1 MKRLVPIL
9 IIIVLIASAVFLF
22 KNCEPRKKPNAENA
36 NTSSETTTENSE
48 NTSGIT
54 GENPQALPETALTP
68 EQQETLEAAKKVSEN
83 FQNLSEEDQKN
94 AFINANIDFTC
105 LIYVDQKI
113 LEDTQR
119 LKESIDAAYRKHD
132 LPVNNDTLMMTILS
146 KYENDQ
152 YVIDTVRTNSAPCAN
167 GNEPI
172 YL

>member
-9 IIIVLIASAVFLF
+9 IIIVLIVGAVFLF
-22 KNCEPRKKPNAENA
+22 KNCEPRKKPNGETS
-36 NTSSETTTENSE
+36 NTSSETATENPEKTSTTE
-48 NTSGIT
+48 
-54 GENPQALPETALTP
+54 ENPQALPETLTP
-68 EQQETLEAAKKVSEN
+68 EQQEALEAAKKVSEN
-83 FQNLSEEDQKN
+83 FQSLSEEDQKN

-132 LPVNNDTLMMTILS
+132 LPVNNDTLMMTILN

-167 GNEPI
+167 GNEPV

>member
-9 IIIVLIASAVFLF
+9 ILIAVIVGAIFLF
-22 KNCEPRKKPNAENA
+22 RNCEPRKKPDAENT
-36 NTSSETTTENSE
+36 NTSPETAAENPG
-48 NTSGIT
+48 NTSAIT
-54 GENPQALPETALTP
+54 EENPQALPETLTP
-68 EQQETLEAAKKVSEN
+68 EQQEALEAAKKVSEN

-152 YVIDTVRTNSAPCAN
+152 YVIDTVRANSAPCAN
-167 GNEPI
+167 GNEPV

>member
-1 MKRLVPIL
+1 MKRLLPVL
-9 IIIVLIASAVFLF
+9 IIIVIIVGAVFLF
-22 KNCEPRKKPNAENA
+22 KNCEPRKKADDSTTTTDSSSTLDENTDATIGENSDTLGSENA
-36 NTSSETTTENSE
+36 LTTEQ
-48 NTSGIT
+48 
-54 GENPQALPETALTP
+54 QAALETA
-68 EQQETLEAAKKVSEN
+68 KKINEN
-83 FQNLSEEDQKN
+83 FKNLSEEDQKK

-105 LIYVDQKI
+105 LIYIDQKI

-152 YVIDTVRTNSAPCAN
+152 YVIDTVRNNSAPCAN
-167 GNEPI
+167 GNEPV

>member
-9 IIIVLIASAVFLF
+9 IIIAVLVGSIFLF
-22 KNCEPRKKPNAENA
+22 KNCEPRKKPDAQNA
-36 NTSSETTTENSE
+36 NTSSETPAENPE
-48 NTSGIT
+48 NTSATT
-54 GENPQALPETALTP
+54 GENPQALPETLTP
-68 EQQETLEAAKKVSEN
+68 EQQEALAAAKKINEN
-83 FQNLSEEDQKN
+83 FKNLSEEDQKK

-119 LKESIDAAYRKHD
+119 LKEAIDAAYRKHD
-132 LPVNNDTLMMTILS
+132 LPVSNDTLMMTILS

-167 GNEPI
+167 GNEPV